1 MPDWSAIHTSED
13 ARRIAKKR
21 LPWMVFDYIDG
32 AAGGG
37 LGDEL
42 NQQAI
47 REMRLQTRILVDVE
61 HRNIGKSIFG
71 MDCQLPFG
79 ISPMGMC
86 NLSCPGAD
94 LLLARFAA
102 KHTIPI
108 GASTAASSSLE
119 SIGKAA
125 NGNAWF
131 QLYFGGDESVSN
143 NLLERAERAGYETL
157 IFTVDVPEVGRRPR
171 ELRHGFKMP
180 FKIGPRQFLDFA
192 LHPRWSISSLLAGA
206 PQLANFDDTKGAFDR
221 TRSRAGV
228 DWAFLD
234 GVRKKWKGKLIV
246 KGVLHANDAKQ
257 LVEHGVDGIQVSSHG
272 GRQLES
278 VPRAIYAL
286 SRIREAVGNDIP
298 LIYDS
303 GIRTGEDICKAYAVG
318 ADFVML
324 GRPLLFAL
332 AAGGEKGLHQLCDV
346 IAQETSIALA
356 QMGLNDINQV
366 DKNVLLDEF

>member
-1 MPDWSAIHTSED
+1 MQNWSGIHTSED

-32 AAGGG
+32 AAGAG

-42 NQQAI
+42 NQQALAQ
-47 REMRLQTRILVDVE
+47 MRLQTRILCDVE
-61 HRNIGKSIFG
+61 NRSIAASILG
-71 MDCQLPFG
+71 LNCALPFG

-94 LLLARFAA
+94 RMLARLAA
-102 KHTIPI
+102 EYRIPI

-119 SIGKAA
+119 DIASEA
-125 NGNAWF
+125 NGHAWF
-131 QLYFGGDESVSN
+131 QLYFGGDESVTDS
-143 NLLERAERAGYETL
+143 LLDRAESAGYDVL
-157 IFTVDVPEVGRRPR
+157 MFTVDVPEVGRRPR

-180 FKIGPRQFLDFA
+180 FKIGPKQFLDFA
-192 LHPRWSISSLLAGA
+192 MHPHWSINTLLAGA
-206 PQLANFDDTKGAFDR
+206 PALANFDSDNSSFDR

-234 GVRKKWKGKLIV
+234 RIRARWKGKLVV
-246 KGVLHANDAKQ
+246 KGVLHDEDAKT
-257 LVEHGVDGIQVSSHG
+257 LVAHGVDAIQVSSHG

-278 VPRAIYAL
+278 VPQAISAL
-286 SRIREAVGNDIP
+286 ARIRTAVGSEFP

-303 GIRTGEDICKAYAVG
+303 GIRTGEDICKAYAMG

-324 GRPLLFAL
+324 GRPLLFAM
-332 AAGGEKGLHQLCDV
+332 AAGGEKGLHQLVDV
-346 IAQETSIALA
+346 LSQETSIALA
-356 QMGLNDINQV
+356 QMGLTDISQL
-366 DKNVLLDEF
+366 DSQVLL

>member
-1 MPDWSAIHTSED
+1 MENWSDIHTSED
-13 ARRIAKKR
+13 ARRIARKR

-32 AAGGG
+32 AAGNG

-42 NQQAI
+42 NQRAI
-47 REMRLQTRILVDVE
+47 RELRLQTRVLVDVE
-61 HRNIGKSIFG
+61 KRRIGKPIFG
-71 MDCQLPFG
+71 MGCQLPFG

-94 LLLARFAA
+94 LMLARLAA
-102 KHTIPI
+102 KHDIPI

-119 SIGKAA
+119 RIRDVAQH
-125 NGNAWF
+125 NAWF
-131 QLYFGGDESVSN
+131 QLYFGGDESVSDK
-143 NLLERAERAGYETL
+143 LIGRAESAGYETL

-171 ELRHGFKMP
+171 ELRHGFTMP

-192 LHPRWSISSLLAGA
+192 LHPRWSISTLLAGA
-206 PQLANFDDTKGAFDR
+206 PQLANFDNADSQFDR

-228 DWAFLD
+228 DWAFFD
-234 GVRKKWKGKLIV
+234 GIRKKWHGNLVV
-246 KGVLHANDAKQ
+246 KGVLHPDDAKQ
-257 LVEHGVDGIQVSSHG
+257 LVEHGADGIQVSSHG

-278 VPRAIYAL
+278 VRPAIQAL
-286 SRIREAVGNDIP
+286 ASIRQAVGSDVP

-303 GIRTGEDICKAYAVG
+303 GLRSGEDICKAYAVG

-324 GRPLLFAL
+324 GRPLLFAM

-346 IAQETSIALA
+346 IAQEVSIALA
-356 QMGLNDINQV
+356 QMGLTDIDQV
-366 DKNVLLDEF
+366 DQRVLV

>member
-1 MPDWSAIHTSED
+1 MQNWSGIHTSED
-13 ARRIAKKR
+13 ARKIAKKR

-32 AAGGG
+32 AAGAG

-47 REMRLQTRILVDVE
+47 AQMRLQTRILCNVE
-61 HRNIGKSIFG
+61 NRSISTSILG
-71 MDCQLPFG
+71 SDCALPFG

-94 LLLARFAA
+94 MMLARLAA
-102 KHTIPI
+102 KHNVPI
-108 GASTAASSSLE
+108 GASTAGSSSLE
-119 SIGKAA
+119 QIANAA
-125 NGNAWF
+125 DGNAWF
-131 QLYFGGDESVSN
+131 QLYFGGDESVTD
-143 NLLERAERAGYETL
+143 NLLDRAEAAGYEVL
-157 IFTVDVPEVGRRPR
+157 MFTVDVPEVGRRPR

-192 LHPRWSISSLLAGA
+192 MHPQWSISTLLAGA
-206 PQLANFDDTKGAFDR
+206 PALANFETDDSSFDR

-234 GVRKKWKGKLIV
+234 RVRARWKGKLVV
-246 KGVLHANDAKQ
+246 KGVLHDEDAQK
-257 LVEHGVDGIQVSSHG
+257 LVAHGVDAIQVSSHG

-278 VPRAIYAL
+278 VPQAINALAKIRA
-286 SRIREAVGNDIP
+286 AVGDEFP

-303 GIRTGEDICKAYAVG
+303 GIRTGEDVCKAYAMG

-324 GRPLLFAL
+324 GRPLLFAM
-332 AAGGEKGLHQLCDV
+332 AAGGEKGLNQLIDV
-346 IAQETSIALA
+346 LSQETSIALA
-356 QMGLNDINQV
+356 QMGLTDINQ
-366 DKNVLLDEF
+366 LDERVLV

>member
-1 MPDWSAIHTSED
+1 MGNWSDIHTSED
-13 ARRIAKKR
+13 ARRIAKKC

-32 AAGGG
+32 AAGAG

-61 HRNIGKSIFG
+61 KRSLNKSIFG
-71 MDCQLPFG
+71 MNCQLPFG

-86 NLSCPGAD
+86 NLCCPDAD
-94 LLLARFAA
+94 RILARFAA
-102 KHTIPI
+102 KHQVPM

-119 SIGKAA
+119 SIAKTAD
-125 NGNAWF
+125 GNAWF
-131 QLYFGGDESVSN
+131 QLYFGGDQSVCDA
-143 NLLERAERAGYETL
+143 LLDRAEAAGYEVL
-157 IFTVDVPEVGRRPR
+157 IFTVDVPEGGRRPR

-180 FKIGPRQFLDFA
+180 FKIGPRQFMDFA
-192 LHPRWSISSLLAGA
+192 LHPRWSISTLVSGA
-206 PQLANFDDTKGAFDR
+206 PQLANFDGDNTNFDR

-234 GVRKKWKGKLIV
+234 RVRKKWKGKLVV
-246 KGVLHANDAKQ
+246 KGVLHTGDAKQ
-257 LVEHGVDGIQVSSHG
+257 LVARGVDGIQVSSHG

-278 VPRAIYAL
+278 VQRAIHAL
-286 SRIREAVGNDIP
+286 ASIREAVGDDFP

-303 GIRTGEDICKAYAVG
+303 GIRTGEDICKAYALG

-324 GRPLLFAL
+324 GRPLLFAM

-356 QMGLNDINQV
+356 QIGLNDVNQI
-366 DKNVLLDEF
+366 DRSVLL

>member
-1 MPDWSAIHTSED
+1 MPKWSDIHTSED
-13 ARRIAKKR
+13 ARRLAKKR

-32 AAGGG
+32 AAGAG
-37 LGDEL
+37 LGDHL

-47 REMRLQTRILVDVE
+47 QEMRLQTRILVDVE
-61 HRNIGKSIFG
+61 KRSIAKSIFG
-71 MDCQLPFG
+71 QQCDLPFG

-94 LLLARFAA
+94 MMLARFAA
-102 KHTIPI
+102 KHNIPI

-119 SIGKAA
+119 RIGQEA

-131 QLYFGGDESVSN
+131 QLYFGGDQAVSDS
-143 NLLERAERAGYETL
+143 LLDRAEAAGYEVL

-180 FKIGPRQFLDFA
+180 FKIGPKQFVDFA
-192 LHPRWSISSLLAGA
+192 LHPQWSISSLIAGA
-206 PQLANFDDTKGAFDR
+206 PTLANFDSANESFDR

-228 DWAFLD
+228 DWAFFD
-234 GVRKKWKGKLIV
+234 RVRKRWKGKLVV
-246 KGVLHANDAKQ
+246 KGVLHEADAKQ
-257 LVEHGVDGIQVSSHG
+257 LVEHGADGIQVSSHG

-278 VPRAIYAL
+278 VPQPIYAL
-286 SRIREAVGNDIP
+286 SRIREAVGKDFP

-303 GIRTGEDICKAYAVG
+303 GIRTGEDVCKAYAMG
-318 ADFVML
+318 ADFIML
-324 GRPLLFAL
+324 GRPLLFSM

-366 DKNVLLDEF
+366 DERVLLRP